1 MDYRKLFFVDQGQ
14 RFRLK
19 DQDPDSSPGLD
30 SKAEGEAALAAAGE
44 QLTHLQRL
52 LYAEKKHGLLI
63 VLQGMD
69 AAGKDGSIR
78 RAFTAFHPLGVI
90 ATSFKVPTIEE
101 MAHDFLWRVHPHAP
115 ARGSIAI
122 FNRSHYED
130 FLVNRAHRR
139 LDDRAADLRL
149 EQIRNFEALLAQ
161 NGVVI
166 LKFFLHISKEEQLA
180 RFKKRLRDPES
191 NWKIEESDYTE
202 RLFWADYMS
211 AYEEAL
217 TATSLP
223 SAPWY
228 VIPADRKWFRDAALM
243 QITVEALK
251 ALDMKFPKPTVDLA
265 DIERKYHTAV
275 LEQENKS

>member
-1 MDYRKLFFVDQGQ
+1 MDYRKLFFVDPGR
-14 RFRLK
+14 RFQLK
-19 DQDPDSSPGLD
+19 DQDPDASPGLD

-90 ATSFKVPTIEE
+90 ATSFKVPTLEE
-101 MAHDFLWRVHPHAP
+101 ADHDFLWRVHPHAP
-115 ARGSIAI
+115 RLGSIAI

-139 LDDRAADLRL
+139 LDDKAAALRL
-149 EQIRNFEALLAQ
+149 EQIRDFETLLAQ

-202 RLFWADYMS
+202 RVYWDAYMS
-211 AYEEAL
+211 AYEEAMA
-217 TATSLP
+217 ATSLP
-223 SAPWY
+223 GAPWY
-228 VIPADRKWFRDAALM
+228 VIPADRKWFRDVALM
-243 QITVEALK
+243 QITLDALK

-265 DIERKYHTAV
+265 DIERRYHTAM